1 MKIMKIV
8 LDRWWATST
17 VTTGTLQDS
26 WKTMV
31 MKLCNYASNCVLSLS
46 MVKDNLFIEERKR
59 SEMIA
64 DDAYVLVA
72 EKRGDNRNKET

>member
-1 MKIMKIV
+1 
-8 LDRWWATST
+8 
-17 VTTGTLQDS
+17 
-26 WKTMV
+26 MV

-64 DDAYVLVA
+64 DDAFVLVA